1 MILEIKKYPDPI
13 LRKKCQPIKEVN
25 EEIRKLAEEMLK
37 VMYAHQGMGLAA
49 SQVGELKRL
58 IVIDIGEGPE
68 VYFDPRIIKKQGE
81 IVFEEGCL
89 SLPEVFLEIK
99 RAAQVKVAALNK
111 KGEKIVVKAQ
121 GLRAI
126 TLQHE
131 IDHLNGILILD
142 RKNPF
147 IRLRD
152 LIFIFFQ
159 NLFQKKQL
167 LT

>member
-68 VYFDPRIIKKQGE
+68 VYFDPQIIKKQGE

-159 NLFQKKQL
+159 NLFRKKQL